1 MWELKLTFTHRQA
14 HFYCHSLDN
23 EEWNVTNILHTLSS
37 SRFQDNEVDKL
48 HLHPVKHSCKTDRGA
63 VVVERGREGGERE
76 GGGERVGERG
86 GWGGSYI
93 VFNVCLVV
101 VR

>member
-1 MWELKLTFTHRQA
+1 MECDQHITH
-14 HFYCHSLDN
+14 
-23 EEWNVTNILHTLSS
+23 
-37 SRFQDNEVDKL
+37 SRFQVNEVDKL

-63 VVVERGREGGERE
+63 VVVQDKEMYVGRQKRGRREGVRE
-76 GGGERVGERG
+76 GGGGP
-86 GWGGSYI
+86 YI